1 MPLIVQSKGAKKIV
15 YTFFVVLILF
25 CGLSGTYL
33 YFDWRG
39 YLKESRK
46 DLMSDAQLTMSEIR
60 MSLLNSKILLHLIAH
75 QMQSHLRDNFAPV
88 QGEQNSPAPRA
99 LLESTREEFNHY
111 HKLNHLGLTMVL
123 DPSGKVVAWTGPKPP
138 SPADL
143 SDRPFYKEIKA
154 DPSRE
159 YSLDT
164 LSMWQVPKG
173 LIYQL
178 AIPVRNPN
186 GDLACILC
194 QQIKAPDAMQTL
206 QGKITSKYR
215 ITVRTTHGGILCQYP
230 LVPITSDNPPHYKR
244 TNRKL
249 SNAQKFE
256 SKVSRIPG
264 GTEGFKK
271 TTYVATLKSL
281 EYDLI
286 ITSMVTERELLEN
299 YLRNQWLFLP
309 LFLLALIL
317 LTALFYNLSLQS
329 QKLESAL
336 FLAIT
341 DPITGLKNR
350 RGSEIEFA
358 RLVDHSIR
366 EKKPLSFLFIDI
378 DHFKSIN
385 DLFGH
390 DMGDEVLKE
399 VAACIQ
405 SMAKRPLDVCGR
417 WGGDEFGLILP
428 DTDSD
433 QALVIA
439 DQLRKCVRRIQSEKL
454 SRISSDLMTISIGIA
469 SLAPGEVFTC
479 EELIQRADQALIR
492 VKKKGGDSI
501 LTI

>member
-1 MPLIVQSKGAKKIV
+1 MSLIPQSKGTKKIV
-15 YTFFVVLILF
+15 FTFFVVLVLF

-46 DLMSDAQLTMSEIR
+46 DLMSDAQLTMAEIR

-75 QMQSHLRDNFAPV
+75 QIQSHRRDNFVLV
-88 QGEQNSPAPRA
+88 QGEQNSPVPQAV
-99 LLESTREEFNHY
+99 LESTREELNRY

-123 DPSGKVVAWTGPKPP
+123 DPSGKVVAWTGPKQP

-143 SDRPFYKEIKA
+143 SDRSFYKEIKA
-154 DPSRE
+154 DAFRQ

-164 LSMWQVPKG
+164 LSNWQVPKG

-186 GDLACILC
+186 GDLAYILC
-194 QQIKAPDAMQTL
+194 QQIKASDAMQTL
-206 QGKITSKYR
+206 HGKITSKYR
-215 ITVRTTHGGILCQYP
+215 IAVRTIHGGVLSQYP
-230 LVPITSDNPPHYKR
+230 LLPITSDAPRYNKKNH
-244 TNRKL
+244 KL
-249 SNAQKFE
+249 PNTQKFE
-256 SKVSRIPG
+256 SMVSRIPG
-264 GTEGFKK
+264 GTQGFKK
-271 TTYVATLKSL
+271 TTYVASLKSV

-286 ITSMVTERELLEN
+286 ITSMVTERELLEDF
-299 YLRNQWLFLP
+299 LRHQWLFFP
-309 LFLLALIL
+309 VFLLVIIL

-329 QKLESAL
+329 QRLESAL
-336 FLAIT
+336 FQAIT

-366 EKKPLSFLFIDI
+366 EKKPLSFLYVDI
-378 DHFKSIN
+378 DQFKSIN
-385 DLFGH
+385 DLYGH
-390 DMGDEVLKE
+390 DKGDEVLKE
-399 VAACIQ
+399 VATCIQ
-405 SMAKRPLDVCGR
+405 AMAKRPLDVCGR
-417 WGGDEFGLILP
+417 WGGDEFVLILP

-433 QALVIA
+433 QALVIT
-439 DQLRKCVRRIQSEKL
+439 DQLRNCVHRIQLEKL
-454 SRISSDLMTISIGIA
+454 SNISSDMITISIGIA
-469 SLAPGEVFTC
+469 CLARGEVFTC

-492 VKKKGGDSI
+492 TKKDRGDSV